1 MTIFTQIVYF
11 VPIVA
16 IIALLIKKYKTKTP
30 PKHVQ
35 FSNIMDILV
44 FTKSEPLTPRR
55 RKRVIK
61 NNNILTAIK
70 KLSLRR
76 KSSLDMD
83 PDEEQR
89 LQKSILK
96 YSRRKSF

>member
-1 MTIFTQIVYF
+1 MGTQIVYF

-16 IIALLIKKYKTKTP
+16 IVVLVVKKYRIKKP

-55 RKRVIK
+55 QRRIT
-61 NNNILTAIK
+61 NNSNIFSKLK
-70 KLSLRR
+70 KLKFVRR

-83 PDEEQR
+83 PVEEQR